1 MSKKPCDMAFKQI
14 YFYTM
19 KMKCFM
25 IIMEKAGIIGFVFI
39 GIGIALLL
47 VVFVFAYQSYLSY
60 AISTGT
66 DMTGAIN
73 ILLEAGIKALF
84 LGIMAWV
91 GSILLLRGLESF
103 KIEKGIGMVT
113 LKVEKGTEVI
123 TIPKEVLKEEKQKES
138 KT

>member
-1 MSKKPCDMAFKQI
+1 
-14 YFYTM
+14 
-19 KMKCFM
+19 M
-25 IIMEKAGIIGFVFI
+25 IVMEKTGLTGFAFI
-39 GIGIALLL
+39 GIGIILLL
-47 VVFVFAYQSYLSY
+47 IVFIFAYQSYLSY
-60 AISTGT
+60 AIPAGT

-103 KIEKGIGMVT
+103 KIEKGIGMIT

-123 TIPKEVLKEEKQKES
+123 TIPKEALKEEKQKES